1 MKRVLSIIMT
11 VTLVLSLTTF
21 TAFAGNGNGKDNGN
35 SHKVSKEFKDMK
47 GHWGKEAVEKI
58 QSRGIIVG
66 YSDGTF
72 QPDNAITEAE
82 LAVIINRLID
92 ARLSADNDDDESILD
107 DNKSDVDDEELS
119 DVPAWAKNAISKGFE
134 KHYLNQ
140 KRFHSHVQANR
151 LMACVAIAKALD
163 LEPVTDFTN
172 NPFKDRKLM
181 SDEDYGYLLAL
192 YKGGYISGY
201 PDGNFNPNKLIT
213 RAQIA
218 KIIEKLL
225 DEGVPNDD
233 KTAPTWSSGA
243 AVTAEDVQAA
253 SVKLTWSGAKDDIKV
268 VGYKIVLKVDNES
281 KVKYVTGTTAVVGG
295 LEPETEYDFTVEAK
309 DAAGNWSNDGPSVTV
324 VTDEAVGDTEDP
336 SWSDDSSVTAT
347 AIRVD
352 SVDLKWSGATDDVKV
367 VSYKVT
373 YKLNDTT
380 ATKYFT
386 GTTGRISGLEADKA
400 YNFTVEVKDAAGNW
414 SDDGPAVTVTT
425 LKKTVADTAAP
436 TWPSGSALTISSS
449 ESGVVTI
456 VWPDAEDNTGVTAY
470 KLYKDGQL
478 INTLGGDVNNVNV
491 TGLAADTEYAFKVR
505 AVDAAG
511 NISTSLSKNF
521 LTD

>member
-1 MKRVLSIIMT
+1 MKRVLSIVLA
-11 VTLVLSLTTF
+11 VTLVLSLSAF
-21 TAFAGNGNGKDNGN
+21 PAFAGNGNGKDNGN
-35 SHKVSKEFKDMK
+35 SHKASKEFKDMK
-47 GHWGKEAVEKI
+47 GHWGKDSVEKI
-58 QSRGIIVG
+58 QAKGIIEG

-72 QPDNAITEAE
+72 QPDKAITEAE
-82 LAVIINRLID
+82 LAVIIDRLLD
-92 ARLSADNDDDESILD
+92 ARLSSDDDDDESMIG
-107 DNKSDVDDEELS
+107 DDESDADEDELS

-140 KRFHSHVQANR
+140 KRFHSHVQASR

-172 NPFKDRKLM
+172 NPFKDRNLM

-225 DEGVPNDD
+225 DEGVTSDD
-233 KTAPTWSSGA
+233 TTAPTWSSDSE
-243 AVTAEDVQAA
+243 VTAEDVQAA
-253 SVKLTWSGAKDDIKV
+253 SVKLVWSGAEDDVKV
-268 VGYKIVLKVDNES
+268 TGYKIILKVDNIS
-281 KVKYVTGTTAVVGG
+281 KVKYVTGTTVVVGG
-295 LEPETEYDFTVEAK
+295 LEPDTEYDFTVEAR
-309 DAAGNWSNDGPSVTV
+309 DAAGNWSTDGPSATVT
-324 VTDEAVGDTEDP
+324 TDEAAEDTAAP

-347 AIRVD
+347 AVRVD
-352 SVDLKWSGATDDVKV
+352 SVDLKWSGATDNIKV

-380 ATKYFT
+380 KTKYFY
-386 GTTGRISGLEADKA
+386 GTTGRISGLEADKDYTFA
-400 YNFTVEVKDAAGNW
+400 VEAKDAAGNW
-414 SDDGPAVTVTT
+414 SDDGPSVAVTT
-425 LKKTVADTAAP
+425 LEKAIADTAAP
-436 TWPSGSALTISSS
+436 TWPSGAALTVSSS
-449 ESGVVTI
+449 ESGVATV

-470 KLYKDGQL
+470 KIYKDGQL
-478 INTLGGDVNNVNV
+478 INTLSADANNVNI
-491 TGLAADTEYAFKVR
+491 TGLSADTEYTFKVR

-511 NISTSLSKNF
+511 NISTSLSKTY
-521 LTD
+521 LTE